1 MPENEV
7 ILEVAGQRPLC
18 SNVYTSIKK
27 DILEM
32 RLSAGAPVQEVE
44 LASYYGVSRTPV
56 REALRQLLDD
66 GFIERNGRF
75 YQVKELTPD
84 DIRDLYEVRESLEA
98 TAVRLCVER
107 ADDSLIDR
115 VRKLVADQ
123 NDAFK
128 NADLRRFSALDTA
141 FHLTIAQGA
150 GNALLLQQLTVIHE
164 KSCLTRGREY
174 VATNWVEYSID
185 EHSRVLSALERRE
198 ATVGVAEMI
207 YHIRG
212 VVDLHYGHR
221 RRKT

>member
-1 MPENEV
+1 MSENGVIPEV
-7 ILEVAGQRPLC
+7 VGQRPLGG
-18 SNVYTSIKK
+18 NVYTSIKK

-32 RLSAGAPVQEVE
+32 RLLAGTPVQEVE
-44 LASYYGVSRTPV
+44 LASNYGVSRTPV

-66 GFIERNGRF
+66 GLIERDGRF
-75 YQVKELTPD
+75 YQVKELTPS

-115 VRKLVADQ
+115 LRKLIAEQ
-123 NDAFK
+123 NEAFK
-128 NADLRRFSALDTA
+128 SADLQRFSALDTA
-141 FHLTIAQGA
+141 FHLTIAEGA

-174 VATNWVEYSID
+174 GAPNWIEYSID
-185 EHSRVLSALERRE
+185 EHSRVLSALERRDE
-198 ATVGVAEMI
+198 TIGVAEMI

-221 RRKT
+221 RRKA